1 MVNVKKR
8 NGSMQMFERSKIERS
23 LRESGAS
30 EGVAREVA
38 ASVHE
43 REGMTVDEIRS
54 MVSRELRTRDARA
67 ADHYD
72 STRRMVARRAVE
84 AASRGTARM
93 SAEAMRTMRIRAG
106 EPVEVSFSGRSQTLL
121 AETAPKGVSGV
132 VVSESDLR
140 VLGASEGMKVEVRRR
155 A

>member
-1 MVNVKKR
+1 MTNVKKR

-30 EGVAREVA
+30 ESVSREVA
-38 ASVHE
+38 ASVHV
-43 REGMTVDEIRS
+43 REGTTVDEIRS
-54 MVSRELRTRDARA
+54 MVSRELRSRDARA

-72 STRRMVARRAVE
+72 STRRMVARSAVE
-84 AASRGTARM
+84 AASKGTARM
-93 SAEAMRTMRIRAG
+93 STEAMRTMKIRAG
-106 EPVEVSFSGRSQTLL
+106 EPVDISFSGRTQTLM

-132 VVSESDLR
+132 QVNESDLKA
-140 VLGASEGMKVEVRRR
+140 LGACEGMKVEVRRR

>member
-30 EGVAREVA
+30 ESVAREVS

-54 MVSRELRTRDARA
+54 MVSRELRSRDARA

-72 STRRMVARRAVE
+72 NTRRMVARRAVE

-93 SAEAMRTMRIRAG
+93 STEAMRTMRIRAG
-106 EPVEVSFSGRSQTLL
+106 EPVEISFSGRTQTLL

-132 VVSESDLR
+132 QVSESDLNA
-140 VLGASEGMKVEVRRR
+140 LGAREGMKVEVRRR

>member
-8 NGSMQMFERSKIERS
+8 NGSVQMFERSKIEHS

-38 ASVHE
+38 ASVHV
-43 REGMTVDEIRS
+43 REGTTVDEIRS
-54 MVSRELRTRDARA
+54 MVSRELRSRDAKA

-93 SAEAMRTMRIRAG
+93 SAEAMRTMKIRAG
-106 EPVEVSFSGRSQTLL
+106 EPVEISFSGRTQTLL

-132 VVSESDLR
+132 LVSEPDLR
-140 VLGASEGMKVEVRRR
+140 ALGASEGMKVEVRRR

>member
-54 MVSRELRTRDARA
+54 MVSRELRSRDAKA

-84 AASRGTARM
+84 AASRGTAWM
-93 SAEAMRTMRIRAG
+93 SPESMRTMRIKAG
-106 EPVEVSFSGRSQTLL
+106 EPVDISFSGRTQTLR
-121 AETAPKGVSGV
+121 AETAPKGASGV
-132 VVSESDLR
+132 QVSEPDLKA
-140 VLGASEGMKVEVRRR
+140 LGAREGMKVEVRRR